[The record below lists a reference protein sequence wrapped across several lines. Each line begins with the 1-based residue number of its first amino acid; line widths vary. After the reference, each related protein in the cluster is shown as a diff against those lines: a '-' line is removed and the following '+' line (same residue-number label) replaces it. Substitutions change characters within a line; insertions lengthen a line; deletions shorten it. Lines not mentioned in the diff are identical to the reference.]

1 MNYWLQEGFFD
12 IVVRQY
18 MLPDI
23 QNLLFITGCEKG
35 KCASPLGLYICKC
48 MEFWGYLI
56 AEDEYPSDG
65 EATEKVMSY
74 LALTLGDEKAI
85 SLRPAILFC
94 NMPYALL
101 GAGGFSVTV
110 MERWPLFE
118 HATLNTKSLALV
130 FMQSTDKLRELLGDE
145 TVAVR
150 VARRL
155 KQLVQTVEG

>member
-12 IVVRQY
+12 ITVGQY

-35 KCASPLGLYICKC
+35 KCASSLGLYVCKC

-65 EATEKVMSY
+65 EVTEKVMSY

-85 SLRPAILFC
+85 SLRPAIEFC
-94 NMPYALL
+94 NIPYALL
-101 GAGGFSVTV
+101 GAGGFSITV

-118 HATLNTKSLALV
+118 HMTLNARSLALV
-130 FMQSTDKLRELLGDE
+130 FMRSTDKLRELLGDE
-145 TVAVR
+145 TVAAR
-150 VARRL
+150 AARRL
-155 KQLVQTVEG
+155 KALVQTEGG